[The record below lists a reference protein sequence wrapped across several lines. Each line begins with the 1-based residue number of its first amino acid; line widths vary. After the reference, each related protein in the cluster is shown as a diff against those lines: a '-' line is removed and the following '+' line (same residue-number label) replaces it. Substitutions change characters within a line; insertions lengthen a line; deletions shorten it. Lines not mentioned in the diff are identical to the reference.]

1 MGTWLVSVG
10 LVVALLG
17 QAEPERPTAA
27 SKEAIQKAVRE
38 LGDVRFSVRRQ
49 ASQFLWQQGLAAEP
63 ALKRAA
69 ESADRETRLRAR
81 RILEDFRYGIL
92 PNVPADVVGMIRQF
106 RDGNV
111 NERLLALQRLADF
124 ARFDALERLIELE
137 PAAEVRRQLL
147 VYLMKNPRAVDHFLE
162 PERLEK
168 LIATVGADQE
178 EAWRRNVLAQLLFSA
193 PMVQKLAEKDRLD
206 VLMKVVEREK
216 SADVRRRMLT
226 MLFQNQAAVAAL
238 IEKDQLEFLLE
249 LIAKEPD
256 GKTRGT
262 WITGLLVSSGAVKHL
277 VEEDRLDRVL
287 KFAGQHLDA
296 KQRST
301 VLQTLFQIPSAV
313 EAILTKR
320 GIEGLVALTATEGD
334 PAARGR
340 MVAALVTSS
349 AVQQHVPEGTRF
361 ELTIKLARD
370 EKDASARGEYLKA
383 VLNSGAGYYLLRDQ
397 ESRKALWALV
407 KEDTEKAASDWRGD
421 AVYRIL
427 TNSSAHELLSEAG
440 EAEWLL
446 RFLGEEPPPKNR
458 AQIVERMIAD
468 SRLRKAVIVRGRF
481 DTMLDL
487 VKDLPADKRGRLMA
501 QLFSIADPFQAFAD
515 AKYVELMVTLAEAE
529 EDAEARCQ
537 YLQGLFQNQAVM
549 AALIEGGYYD
559 NLWKLVCHEEDPVRH
574 ATLRGEFIRTRAAVD
589 AIANKDQAE
598 MLVKF
603 AQDATNQEAR
613 LNYLR
618 RLFASQPAMSML
630 VDKGHY
636 DVLFALAQSDSDES
650 SRAVLLGEFYTNA
663 KVIERL
669 IEKKQV
675 AVVLEFAE
683 RHADEERMQIIWQR
697 LFYNQQVVAALAQQG
712 RTEAMLALAQ
722 RQEDKYFRATLIR
735 SIFAVPAVL
744 STYAERNR
752 LEELFRLIQE
762 ETPETRQQVYYGI
775 VNRSENVTMLVE
787 KGGLDGLLAGLKLE
801 SRPQTRGQMLAR
813 LIVHEKVIAHLVSK
827 KRLEMILQLARE
839 QKDETAQREFF
850 QGLFSSTTAIGALL
864 ERGHYDDLHELAAG
878 VSDPNRRA
886 QYLAQLLTNSSTIQ
900 HLVAGKNIGRLLSLA
915 DETND
920 EQTRRTV
927 LTRILYSSGAV
938 AALVEHDEFD
948 RLVEMCRSVSDP
960 SARRQLLAEL
970 LRSDKAI
977 QQLAAADSL
986 QSTIQEVLQ
995 EPDQNTRRQF
1005 LERWFTRSEA
1015 VDELLENGLFDTLYR
1030 SAEADPDPAQRR
1042 QLLGYL
1048 LTRQTA
1054 IRRLAE
1060 EGKIDVLIRVLTEE
1074 TDDSRSRSYLQTIL
1088 QNAGALDAVL
1098 AGVGFDKVLEL
1109 INRQQDAYSRRS
1121 LLESFLFS
1129 PATLECL
1136 AKNNQVDRLG
1146 EEISRQDDANLR
1158 RQFVQRLLYYDAGRR
1173 LLAEAKLGDELV
1185 AMLKAEPDE
1194 KQRESAARAVLASTS
1209 IWGALVNSGQANVLH
1224 EIAKWETDEKQR
1236 RTNWCRILYAPSG
1249 LLPYHLERG
1258 EHEEAKRLL
1267 KENANDDLGRLRLA
1281 TYLMAT
1287 GQNDQ
1292 QITEVRERMGQAPNA
1307 DDARL
1312 LTYLLRAGGDL
1323 DGACEAARTAEDPGL
1338 LRAALVEAR
1347 RWSEAAELQA
1357 AGLWPLPIPTRYH
1370 VAASDE
1376 QRRAEQ
1382 LGLLAAYQ
1390 RLAGR
1395 EKDCESSVAEIRAL
1409 AASPF
1414 AENALRWLYVESLL
1428 LNDCVDEGMALLTET
1443 YPSRAFHLFA
1453 HRYQYR
1459 EALALAGWP
1468 EDGSIDRAWLD
1479 ALPADDTDADKQPV
1493 ARLQF
1498 AIRIARTLH
1507 MLGKREDALQV
1518 IALLEDYA
1526 DEQPDGRSTSAP
1538 RRKCWQHLCIALA
1551 ELGYHDRAW
1560 RAGAHTLL
1568 SSNSRPPML
1577 SRLYPQRYEEARG
1590 WWTFFRNHRES
1601 EPSAETFERVHRV
1614 MNAPQDE
1621 DPKEFAALAD
1631 EAIELAESL
1640 SLSGSYRDYVLTAV
1654 AEACR
1659 RRGRPELVRR
1669 CLERA
1674 DESNSAVAW
1683 VLADMLRDD
1692 ERWTEAAD
1700 AYDTVWENDREEL
1713 AALYL
1718 AGDALKRAGQD
1729 DEGRRRKGQAHLLA
1743 LDSRARL
1750 DMALSLMRHGLQDE
1764 GIGQL
1769 RMVLRTAPFE
1779 HWEWHEA
1786 VRRLGDHTLDKDAA
1800 EAADLFEL
1808 SLLDDLRTYFFLL
1821 DYKDYLHTPSVI
1833 HRLRARAAIDAGK
1846 FETAES
1852 EIQLALAASPGATRV
1867 AEDLVPLLEQAGQQ
1881 AWADKLFEDLHSSYS
1896 EWTAMHPDC
1905 GSLHNNIAWM
1915 SARCGR
1921 RLDEAL
1927 QHAERAIAL
1936 APSNASY
1943 LDTVAECHFRLGNR
1957 ETAVRYSR
1965 RAVELRPESESL
1977 KRQLDRF
1984 QNAPLPK
1991 RSE

>member
-17 QAEPERPTAA
+17 QTEPERPAAA

-69 ESADRETRLRAR
+69 EGADRETRLRAR

-92 PNVPADVVGMIRQF
+92 PNVPQNVVGMIRQF

-124 ARFDALERLIELE
+124 ARFDALQRLIELE

-168 LIATVGADQE
+168 LIATIGADQE

-193 PMVQKLAEKDRLD
+193 PMVQKLAERDQLD

-216 SADVRRRMLT
+216 SADVRRQMLT

-238 IEKDQLEFLLE
+238 IEKDQLEFLLG

-262 WITGLLVSSGAVKHL
+262 WITGLMVSSGAVKHL

-301 VLQTLFQIPSAV
+301 VLQRLFQIPSAV
-313 EAILTKR
+313 EAILAKR
-320 GIEGLVALTATEGD
+320 GIEGLVALTTTESD

-340 MVAALVTSS
+340 MVAALVASS
-349 AVQQHVPEGTRF
+349 AVQQHVPEGTRY

-397 ESRKALWALV
+397 ESRKSLWALV
-407 KEDTEKAASDWRGD
+407 KEDTGKANSDWRGD

-427 TNSSAHELLSEAG
+427 TNSSAHELLREAA

-446 RFLGEEPPPKNR
+446 RFLGEEPPPQKR
-458 AQIVERMIAD
+458 AQIVERVIAD

-481 DTMLDL
+481 DAMLDL

-515 AKYVELMVTLAEAE
+515 AKYVELMVTLAEEE

-549 AALIEGGYYD
+549 AALVEGGYYD
-559 NLWKLVCHEEDPVRH
+559 DLWKLVCHEKDPVRH

-589 AIANKDQAE
+589 AIGNKDQVE

-650 SRAVLLGEFYTNA
+650 SRAVLLGEFYTNT

-675 AVVLEFAE
+675 TVVLEFAE
-683 RHADEERMQIIWQR
+683 RHADEERLQIIWQR

-712 RTEAMLALAQ
+712 RAEAMLALAQ

-735 SIFAVPAVL
+735 SILAVPAVL
-744 STYAERNR
+744 SIYAERKR
-752 LEELFRLIQE
+752 LEELFRLIQK
-762 ETPETRQQVYYGI
+762 ETPETRQQVYYNI
-775 VNRSENVTMLVE
+775 VNRSENVATLVE

-813 LIVHEKVIAHLVSK
+813 LIVHEKVMAHLVSK
-827 KRLEMILQLARE
+827 KRLKLILQLARE
-839 QKDETAQREFF
+839 QKDEAAQREFF
-850 QGLFSSTTAIGALL
+850 QSLFSSTTAIGALL
-864 ERGHYDDLHELAAG
+864 ERGHYDDLHELAAS
-878 VSDPNRRA
+878 VDDPNRRA
-886 QYLAQLLTNSSTIQ
+886 QYLARLLTNSSTIQ
-900 HLVAGKNIGRLLSLA
+900 HLVADKKIGRLLSLA

-920 EQTRRTV
+920 DQARRTV
-927 LTRILYSSGAV
+927 LTRILYSSGAI
-938 AALVEHDEFD
+938 AALIENGGFD

-960 SARRQLLAEL
+960 SARRRLLAEL

-977 QQLAAADSL
+977 QQLAAAESL
-986 QSTIQEVLQ
+986 KTTIQEVLQ
-995 EPDQNTRRQF
+995 EPDQNARRQF
-1005 LERWFTRSEA
+1005 LERWFTQSEA
-1015 VDELLENGLFDTLYR
+1015 VDALLENGLLDTLYR

-1048 LTRQTA
+1048 LTRETA
-1054 IRRLAE
+1054 LRWLAD
-1060 EGKIDVLIRVLTEE
+1060 EGKIDVLMGILIEE
-1074 TDDSRSRSYLQTIL
+1074 TEDSRRRFFLQAIV
-1088 QNAGALDAVL
+1088 QNAGTLDAVL
-1098 AGVGFDKVLEL
+1098 AAGRFDKLLEL
-1109 INRQQDAYSRRS
+1109 INRQENTSSRHS
-1121 LLESFLFS
+1121 LLVSFLLS
-1129 PATLECL
+1129 PATIKCL
-1136 AKNNQVDRLG
+1136 AKNDQVGRLG
-1146 EEISRQDDANLR
+1146 EEIIRHDDTYLR
-1158 RQFVQRLLYYDAGRR
+1158 GQFVQRLLYNDTGRR
-1173 LLAEAKLGDELV
+1173 LLAEAKLGDELI
-1185 AMLKAEPDE
+1185 AILRAEHDE
-1194 KQRESAARAVLASTS
+1194 KPRASAARSILGNTS
-1209 IWGALVNSGQANVLH
+1209 LWGALVNSGQANVLR
-1224 EIAKWETDEKQR
+1224 EIVKWETDERLR
-1236 RTNWCRILYAPSG
+1236 RTYWCRILSAPIG
-1249 LLPYHLERG
+1249 LLPYHFERG

-1267 KENANDDLGRLRLA
+1267 TENANDDLGRLGLA

-1287 GQNDQ
+1287 GQIDQ
-1292 QITEVRERMGQAPNA
+1292 QVAEIRERMEPAPNT

-1323 DGACEAARTAEDPGL
+1323 DGACEAARKTEDSGL
-1338 LRAALVEAR
+1338 LKAVLVEAR
-1347 RWSEAAELQA
+1347 QWSEAAELQA
-1357 AGLWPLPIPTRYH
+1357 AGPCPLPIRTRYRLGQG
-1370 VAASDE
+1370 DE
-1376 QRRAEQ
+1376 QERHAEQ
-1382 LGLLAAYQ
+1382 LGLVAAYQ

-1395 EKDCESSVAEIRAL
+1395 EEDCENSVAEIRAL

-1414 AENALRWLYVESLL
+1414 ADATLHWLCVESLL
-1428 LNDCVDEGMALLTET
+1428 LNDRVDDGLKLLTET
-1443 YPSRAFHLFA
+1443 HPSRAFQLLTY
-1453 HRYQYR
+1453 RYQYR
-1459 EALALAGWP
+1459 EAFALARWP
-1468 EDGSIDRAWLD
+1468 EDGSIDRKWLD
-1479 ALPADDTDADKQPV
+1479 SLPAEGGDADKQPV
-1493 ARLQF
+1493 VRLEF
-1498 AIRIARTLH
+1498 AIRVARTLH
-1507 MLGKREDALQV
+1507 MLGKREDALKV

-1526 DEQPDGRSTSAP
+1526 DDQPDGRSTSAP
-1538 RRKCWQHLCIALA
+1538 RRQCWEHLSVALA

-1560 RAGAHTLL
+1560 TAGARTLL
-1568 SSNSRPPML
+1568 SPTSRPPML
-1577 SRLYPQRYEEARG
+1577 SRLYPNRYEEARG
-1590 WWTFFRNHRES
+1590 WWIFFRKRYES
-1601 EPSAETFERVHRV
+1601 EPSTETFSRVHRV
-1614 MNAPQDE
+1614 MNAPQGE
-1621 DPKEFAALAD
+1621 DPEEFTALAE
-1631 EAIELAESL
+1631 EAMELGESL
-1640 SLSGSYRDYVLTAV
+1640 SDSYPGYVATAV
-1654 AEACR
+1654 AESCR
-1659 RRGRPELVRR
+1659 RRGRLELARR
-1669 CLERA
+1669 CLEIA
-1674 DESNSAVAW
+1674 DESDSALAW
-1683 VLADMLRDD
+1683 AVADMLRDD
-1692 ERWTEAAD
+1692 ERWGEAAE
-1700 AYDTVWENDREEL
+1700 AYEAAWENDRGEL

-1718 AGDALKRAGQD
+1718 SGEALERAGQT
-1729 DEGRRRKGQAHLLA
+1729 DEGRRRKDQANLMA

-1764 GIGQL
+1764 GIEQL
-1769 RMVLRTAPFE
+1769 RLVLRTAPFE
-1779 HWEWHEA
+1779 NWEWHEA
-1786 VRRLGDHTLDKDAA
+1786 VRRLGDHTLDKDPA

-1808 SLLDDLRTYFFLL
+1808 SLLDDLRTYFHLL
-1821 DYKDYLHTPSVI
+1821 DHKDYLHTPSVI
-1833 HRLRARAAIDAGK
+1833 HRLRARSAIDAGE
-1846 FETAES
+1846 FEAAER
-1852 EIQLALAASPGATRV
+1852 EIKLALAASPGATRV
-1867 AEDLVPLLEQAGQQ
+1867 AEDLVPLLEQVGQK
-1881 AWADKLFEDLHSSYS
+1881 ARADKLFEDLHSAYS
-1896 EWTAMHPDC
+1896 EWTATHPDC

-1927 QHAERAIAL
+1927 QHAEQAIEL

-1943 LDTVAECHFRLGNR
+1943 LDTVAECHFRLGDR
-1957 ETAVRYSR
+1957 EAAIRYSR
-1965 RAVELRPESESL
+1965 RAVESRPESESL